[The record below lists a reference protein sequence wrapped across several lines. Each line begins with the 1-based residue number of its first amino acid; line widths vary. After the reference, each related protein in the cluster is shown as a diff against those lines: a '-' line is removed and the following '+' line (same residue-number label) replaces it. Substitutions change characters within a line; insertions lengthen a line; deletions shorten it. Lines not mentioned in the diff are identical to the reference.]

1 MRTQLTGLK
10 SLTDR
15 QKQTILDVLR
25 VSKYTSAEKKH
36 VQGVQKELSRC
47 IKCKSTWYMF
57 WNIPMILTN
66 VWMYKVSL
74 KIYEL
79 VLFKTIFVQL
89 FWSSLCSFFCFFLVE
104 GYLLPLIFKL
114 IEKWNILNFGSQ
126 FRSISR
132 ILPNIQD
139 GGFYKNS
146 ELLSAFDYYCRKRY
160 LRYLAKLWVSLWS
173 Q

>member
-15 QKQTILDVLR
+15 QKQTILDVLN
-25 VSKYTSAEKKH
+25 VFKYTSAEKKH

-57 WNIPMILTN
+57 WNVPMILTN
-66 VWMYKVSL
+66 VWIYKVSL
-74 KIYEL
+74 KTYEL
-79 VLFKTIFVQL
+79 VLFKTIFAQL
-89 FWSSLCSFFCFFLVE
+89 LLKFTLLFFLLFPSWRLSVTFD
-104 GYLLPLIFKL
+104 IQL

>member
-10 SLTDR
+10 SLTGR
-15 QKQTILDVLR
+15 QKQTILDVLK
-25 VSKYTSAEKKH
+25 VSKYTSTEKKH

-66 VWMYKVSL
+66 IWMYKISL

-89 FWSSLCSFFCFFLVE
+89 FWSSLSSYE
-104 GYLLPLIFKL
+104 
-114 IEKWNILNFGSQ
+114 NILNFGSQ

-146 ELLSAFDYYCRKRY
+146 ELLLAFDYYCRKRY

>member
-10 SLTDR
+10 SLTGR
-15 QKQTILDVLR
+15 QKQTILDVLK
-25 VSKYTSAEKKH
+25 VSKYTSTEKKH

-66 VWMYKVSL
+66 IWMYKISL

-89 FWSSLCSFFCFFLVE
+89 FWSSLSSYE
-104 GYLLPLIFKL
+104 
-114 IEKWNILNFGSQ
+114 NILNFGSQ